1 MSEQFED
8 VLKVN
13 ETFYLALESGDMDLM
28 EDIWIKDSRAKCVH
42 PGWPLLLGWETIR
55 LSWKN
60 IFDSGG
66 PAKIQVSNIEAEISG
81 NIAWLT
87 CIEHITHIVKDQVHK
102 SLAQATNIFEHP
114 GSRWFM
120 IHHHASPIPM
130 LEGSMT
136 EEKLQ

>member
-13 ETFYLALESGDMDLM
+13 ESFYLALENGDLALM
-28 EDIWIKDSRAKCVH
+28 EEVWIKDSRAKCVH
-42 PGWPLLLGWETIR
+42 PAWPMLLGWETIKR
-55 LSWKN
+55 SWKN

-66 PAKIQVSNIEAEISG
+66 PAKIQISNINMEISG
-81 NIAWLT
+81 NLAWLT

-102 SLAQATNIFEHP
+102 SLAQTTNIFEHH
-114 GSRWFM
+114 GSRWFI

-130 LEGSMT
+130 LEGSLT